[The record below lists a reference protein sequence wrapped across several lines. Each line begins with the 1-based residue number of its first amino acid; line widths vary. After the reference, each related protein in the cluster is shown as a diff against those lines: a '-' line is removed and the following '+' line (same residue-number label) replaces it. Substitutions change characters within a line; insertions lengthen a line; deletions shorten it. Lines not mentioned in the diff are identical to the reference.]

1 MSWHLGRLAGFDT
14 ESTGVDVEKDRI
26 ETKLGRPSGK
36 WTEHDVAQLLV
47 AFQSIQRG
55 EVTAD
60 EEFPLPR
67 VTVDEIAQ
75 QAKQPPAG
83 ERAAAG
89 WPETAQPGS
98 GA

>member
-1 MSWHLGRLAGFDT
+1 
-14 ESTGVDVEKDRI
+14 
-26 ETKLGRPSGK
+26 
-36 WTEHDVAQLLV
+36 LLV

-67 VTVDEIAQ
+67 VTVDEIA
-75 QAKQPPAG
+75 KQSAQVPAG
-83 ERAAAG
+83 EQSSAQWPAA
-89 WPETAQPGS
+89 AQPGS